1 MFKQADKQLWK
12 GGKVIGRTNSWND
25 AAEEAVYFV
34 ASVELLKFWQL
45 SLSINN
51 VVQMLLKKCNEEMGK
66 SDFPQLS
73 PPACALIRPLPRK
86 WMSERKFMIIPIN
99 SLTQGVMTIV
109 GMKTLPKAQRTRGLS
124 SYQKFVHKYWSNFI
138 FRIST
143 KHQLQNLNR
152 TSASL

>member
-12 GGKVIGRTNSWND
+12 GGKVIGRTNIWNN

-34 ASVELLKFWQL
+34 ASAELSKYWQL
-45 SLSINN
+45 SLSIN

-124 SYQKFVHKYWSNFI
+124 SHHKI
-138 FRIST
+138 TAHIS
-143 KHQLQNLNR
+143 QVLNILQIQNLD
-152 TSASL
+152 